1 MSNAP
6 FRRILVPIDF
16 ADVDGGVPE
25 GAWTTSFDDGQVVA
39 VAVASLEAFDLAAKL
54 RGADTTVELL
64 HAAPSFERVP
74 MHATA
79 TLAGMG
85 GVLEQV
91 QREATK
97 RAEVVL
103 RRLAEARAAGAR
115 VEVHVEPTRALDL
128 ILHRARKGSADLIVM
143 PTSGRSTVARFF
155 IGSTA
160 DRVIRESPCP
170 VLVIPAGKHGA

>member
-1 MSNAP
+1 MSDAP

-16 ADVDGGVPE
+16 ADVDNGVPD
-25 GAWTTSFDDGQVVA
+25 GAWSTKFDDGQEVA
-39 VAVASLEAFDLAAKL
+39 VAVASLQALNLAVSL
-54 RGADTTVELL
+54 CGPQTVVELL

-85 GVLEQV
+85 SVLEQV
-91 QREATK
+91 QREASK
-97 RAEVVL
+97 RAEDVL
-103 RRLAEARAAGAR
+103 RRLAEARAQGTKI
-115 VEVHVEPTRALDL
+115 ELHVEPTRPLDL
-128 ILHRARKGSADLIVM
+128 ILHRARTAPADLVVM

-160 DRVIRESPCP
+160 DRVIRECPCP
-170 VLVIPAGKHGA
+170 VLVIPAGKH